1 MGFDVIMYDTIL
13 CKGAKNP
20 MMKRVLSVAIAAVL
34 LVGLFC
40 AFPVAATATSGMTV
54 SEDCADTIK
63 RMEGF
68 YAIPYWD
75 YSQWTVGYGTTCP
88 SDKLSLYQKEGIPMD
103 EADALL
109 EEQLNKFAEGVNDFL
124 DRTGLT
130 FNQGQFDA
138 LTSMTYNL
146 GSAMLYNENNRVYR
160 AIMDG
165 KTGNDL
171 IFAFSVYCTAG
182 GEFLPGLMRRR
193 LVEANMYINGE
204 YDDYAPENYCYVL
217 FDANGGVRDVMA
229 QGYDCNMEARPMSM
243 PTYAGYTFAGWYTQ
257 PTGGVKISHLDE
269 STDGMTLYA
278 HWEKGQSQA
287 DNSTLPG
294 GKLEVTVTED
304 AVNVRNGAGISFAI
318 MGGLFRGE
326 KITITGLA
334 TVEGQ
339 RWGQFEQGW
348 IPLDYTN
355 YAELTGDHGDSDGDS
370 DDEQEITVPVRA
382 TVLSSSGV
390 TLYNGPHTTY
400 PKLGTLAEGTEIE
413 ITEVYTVFDT
423 QWGKCSQG
431 WVQLNLRLQLHDEQ
445 RLAHSFVATVDYLYL
460 NVRSGPG
467 TEYSRTSSLQQGEK
481 VTIVSIVYV
490 DSTPWG
496 RFEKGWISLDYTDF
510 DTTLFEQYSKHSFG
524 SWTVSKQPTC
534 VSVGEERRV
543 CQYCEE
549 YESRELP
556 CVGHTYG
563 EWYVAKE
570 GTCVTPGLQQRDCA
584 HCDAYETRETELTD
598 HSYGDWYIAKEGNCT
613 TPAQE
618 RRDCRFCDAFETRE
632 SVAGGHSF
640 GQWEQVVAPSCSAPG
655 VQQRKCVYCG
665 ELELE
670 EIAQTEHNYDAW
682 VEYLS
687 ATCVTE
693 GEQRRYCLDCGG
705 YESQTLPLADHS
717 FGQWYETVAPSADA
731 PGEERRDCAN
741 CDEYETRV
749 VDPTEHVY
757 EAWFVVTEAT
767 CTEPGEERR
776 NCQHCEMFETRVIP
790 ATGHSMGAWY
800 VTEAPACDKEGW
812 ERSDCANCD
821 HFATAV
827 IAATGHEFGEWL
839 ILKEGDCLTDG
850 QRGRICMVC
859 TYLQTE
865 TVPAN
870 GHKYSDWV
878 TVSEPTCTD
887 EGERVCGCSVCG
899 ETIREKLPATGHN
912 YGDWYTVTEA
922 VCGQEGQDRR
932 DCATCGAF
940 ETRTVMASDHSFGQW
955 YIYREAVCGVDG
967 EVRRD
972 CSKCGYCES
981 RVLEAPDHSFGDWET
996 VKQASCG
1003 VEGQEARKCNHCGA
1017 TESRAIPALS
1027 HSYGDWYVAVEPTAT
1042 SDGEERRDCANCGK
1056 YESRKIDRLAQ
1067 TVTKTYG
1074 TVTDYYYVN
1083 VRAGT
1088 GTGYALVGRLFFGDR
1103 VEILETKTVGGA
1115 LWGRIGEG
1123 QWVSITGYITLE
1135 TVEEVESVTRTYATI
1150 TCDVLN
1156 IRVDAGS
1163 GNSAVGYLING
1174 DVVEVL
1180 EQKTVSGSVWG
1191 RIDKGWIC
1199 LTGYATLHTETE
1211 GGATEVEITVMGTLT
1226 SNTLNI
1232 RSGAGT
1238 GYTKVGSLTKGDY
1251 VQVYELTLV
1260 GSNVWGRIDKGWICI
1275 TGYMELEIIRKDEQP
1290 PAPPVHT
1297 HSYGEWY
1304 VVQQAVCGTPGQE
1317 RRDCSGCDEYET
1329 REISAPEHSYSEW
1342 KVLKPATCTATG
1354 TRQRVCSICGDAQNE
1369 VLPANGHSFGDWYEV
1384 KAATFDEEGQEKRDC
1399 SVCGASETRVIEKLT
1414 NQVPYRTFGIVTAD
1428 SINVR
1433 SGPSTS
1439 YTRLGSVKKGDE
1451 VEIYELARDSYYWL
1465 WGRTDIGWIRV
1476 DGYVDMRVEA
1486 TGADQP
1492 NAKVYATVT
1501 VNAVNVRSGPGAS
1514 YTFLGTLYKGMKVE
1528 VLDQKCLSNGS
1539 IWIKIGENSWTC
1551 FTEYMTMEA
1560 EIVENQP
1567 EPTIMVVN
1575 ISSMNIRDAAGYDSN
1590 VLGVLNKGVVVKVY
1604 EVITVGS
1611 TKWAYTD
1618 FGWLK
1623 YSCLI

>member
-1 MGFDVIMYDTIL
+1 
-13 CKGAKNP
+13 

-34 LVGLFC
+34 IVGLFC
-40 AFPVAATATSGMTV
+40 AFPVAATATSGMTL
-54 SEDCADTIK
+54 SEACTDTIK

-88 SDKLSLYQKEGIPMD
+88 AEDLARYQKEGIPMD
-103 EADALL
+103 EADALM
-109 EEQLNKFAEGVNDFL
+109 EEQLNKFAESVNEFL
-124 DRTGLT
+124 DRTGLSFT
-130 FNQGQFDA
+130 QGQFDA

-204 YDDYAPENYCYVL
+204 YNDYAPESYCYVL
-217 FDANGGVRDVMA
+217 FDANGGVRDVVA
-229 QGYDCNMEARPMSM
+229 QGYDCNMQAEPMAV
-243 PTYAGYTFAGWYTQ
+243 PTYAGYTFIGWYTQ
-257 PTGGVKISHLDE
+257 ATGGVKVTQLDE

-278 HWEKGQSQA
+278 HWEKGQSQSDA
-287 DNSTLPG
+287 STLPNG
-294 GKLEVTVTED
+294 QLEVTVTAE
-304 AVNVRNGAGISFAI
+304 AVNVRNGAGIDYAI
-318 MGGLFRGE
+318 LAGLFRGE
-326 KITITGLA
+326 KVIIRGLA
-334 TVEGQ
+334 TVEGK
-339 RWGQFEQGW
+339 RWGQCDLGW

-355 YAELTGDHGDSDGDS
+355 YAELTGDYGDSAGDSDP
-370 DDEQEITVPVRA
+370 EKEIEVPVRA

-423 QWGKCSQG
+423 QWGKCSEG

-445 RLAHSFVATVDYLYL
+445 RLAHSFVATVDYAYL

-467 TEYSRTSSLQQGEK
+467 INYSRTSSLQQGDK

-510 DTTLFEQYSKHSFG
+510 DGTLLEQYSKHSFG

-534 VSVGEERRV
+534 VSLGEERRE
-543 CQYCEE
+543 CEYCDE
-549 YESRELP
+549 YETRELP

-563 EWYVAKE
+563 DWYVTKE
-570 GTCVTPGLQQRDCA
+570 GTCVTAGQQQRDCVN
-584 HCDAYETRETELTD
+584 CDAYETRETELTG
-598 HSYGDWYIAKEGNCT
+598 HSFGDWYETVSGTCT
-613 TPAQE
+613 EPAQE
-618 RRDCRFCDAFETRE
+618 RRDCAHCDAFETRE
-632 SVAGGHSF
+632 SATGGHSF
-640 GQWEQVVAPSCSAPG
+640 GQWEQVVTPSCTAPG
-655 VQQRKCVYCG
+655 VQQRKCEHCG
-665 ELELE
+665 EIEVE
-670 EIAQTEHNYDAW
+670 EIAKVEHNYDAW
-682 VEYLS
+682 VEYLA
-687 ATCVTE
+687 ATCMTE
-693 GEQRRYCLDCGG
+693 GEQRRYCLECGA
-705 YESQTLPLADHS
+705 YESETLPVSEHR
-717 FGQWYETVAPSADA
+717 FGQWYETIAPSADA

-741 CDEYETRV
+741 CEHFETRV

-776 NCQHCEMFETRVIP
+776 NCQHCDLFETREIP
-790 ATGHSMGAWY
+790 AAGHSMGQWY
-800 VTEAPACDKEGW
+800 VVAEPDCETEGQ

-821 HFATAV
+821 HSATAV
-827 IAATGHEFGEWL
+827 LAATGHEYGEWM
-839 ILKEGDCLTDG
+839 ILKEGDCVTEG
-850 QRGRICMVC
+850 QRGRICLIC
-859 TYLQTE
+859 TKLETE
-865 TVPAN
+865 AVPAT
-870 GHKYSDWV
+870 GHRYSDWV
-878 TVSEPTCTD
+878 TVSEPSCNTD
-887 EGERVCGCSVCG
+887 GERVSGCAVCG
-899 ETIREKLPATGHN
+899 EVLRETIPATGHS

-932 DCATCGAF
+932 DCENCGAY
-940 ETRTVMASDHSFGQW
+940 ETRDVMASDHSFGQW
-955 YIYREAVCGVDG
+955 YVYREAACGVDG

-972 CSKCGYCES
+972 CSKCGYYDS
-981 RVLEAPDHSFGDWET
+981 RTLEAPDHSFGEWT
-996 VKQASCG
+996 VEKAASCG
-1003 VEGQEARKCNHCGA
+1003 VEGQERRDCANCA
-1017 TESRAIPALS
+1017 ASETRAIAALS
-1027 HSYGDWYVAVEPTAT
+1027 HSYGAWYVAIEPTAEAE
-1042 SDGEERRDCANCGK
+1042 GEERRDCANCGE
-1056 YESRKIDRLAQ
+1056 YESRKLDRLAA
-1067 TVTKTYG
+1067 TVTKVYG
-1074 TVTDYYYVN
+1074 VVTDYYYVN
-1083 VRAGT
+1083 VRSGAGT
-1088 GTGYALVGRLFFGDR
+1088 SYSLVRRLFFGDR
-1103 VEILETKTVGGA
+1103 VEILETTTVGTTV
-1115 LWGRIGEG
+1115 WGRIAEGE
-1123 QWVSITGYITLE
+1123 WASITGYIMLE
-1135 TVEEVESVTRTYATI
+1135 KVEETEPVTRTYATV

-1156 IRVDAGS
+1156 IRVGAGS
-1163 GNSAVGYLING
+1163 GNASAGYLLNG
-1174 DVVEVL
+1174 AVVEVL
-1180 EQKTVSGSVWG
+1180 EQKTVSGAVWG

-1199 LTGYATLHTETE
+1199 LTGYTTLRTETE
-1211 GGATEVEITVMGTLT
+1211 GGAAQVEITVMGTLT

-1238 GYTKVGSLTKGDY
+1238 NYTKVGALTKGDY
-1251 VQVYELTLV
+1251 VQIHELTLV
-1260 GSNVWGRIDKGWICI
+1260 GSNVWGRIDQGWICV
-1275 TGYMELEIIRKDEQP
+1275 TGYMELEIIRQEQQP
-1290 PAPPVHT
+1290 QEHT
-1297 HSYGEWY
+1297 HSYGDWY

-1329 REISAPEHSYSEW
+1329 REISAQDHSYSDW
-1342 KVLKPATCTATG
+1342 KVLAPATCTASG
-1354 TRQRVCSICGDAQNE
+1354 TRQRCCSICGDAQNE
-1369 VLPANGHSFGDWYEV
+1369 VIPATGHSFGDWYET
-1384 KAATFDEEGQEKRDC
+1384 KAATFEAEGEEKRDC
-1399 SVCGASETRVIEKLT
+1399 SVCGDSETRSIDKLS
-1414 NQVPYRTFGIVTAD
+1414 NQVPYRTFGTVTAD
-1428 SINVR
+1428 SMNVR
-1433 SGPSTS
+1433 SGPGTG
-1439 YTRLGSVKKGDE
+1439 YTRVGSMVKGDE

-1465 WGRTDIGWIRV
+1465 WGRTDAGWIRL

-1492 NAKVYATVT
+1492 NARVYATVT

-1514 YTFLGTLYKGMKVE
+1514 YTFLGTLYEGMKVE

-1560 EIVENQP
+1560 EIVEDQP

-1575 ISSMNIRDAAGYDSN
+1575 ISSMNMRDAAGYDSN
-1590 VLGVLNKGVVVKVY
+1590 VMGVLNKGMVVKVY